1 MFFIIFKK
9 EMRSLF
15 KSPLFYIM
23 AFLTSLLLS
32 AGFSLG
38 LQNFLTIQSNA
49 IYQFGIASSQL
60 NIHYAVFL
68 NHLSFLNLI
77 LIFFTPAL
85 SMRLM
90 TEEKR
95 QRSLDLLM
103 TSPLRSSDIVLGK
116 FLTLIAVIVIFLLLA
131 MSYLF
136 LTVPMVDFTW
146 TPTLVAVLGIFLLGA
161 TYAALDLFAASL
173 TENPMMALILGVV
186 SNISLWIFGG
196 LAEVTDQE
204 FAKKIL
210 EHLSMNQHF
219 QSIIEGVF
227 KTSSFIYF
235 LSIIFFFCF
244 LCERLL
250 ESSRWRS

>member
-1 MFFIIFKK
+1 MFFIILKK
-9 EMRSLF
+9 EIKSLF
-15 KSPLFYIM
+15 KSPLFYVL

-77 LIFFTPAL
+77 LIFFIPAL

-90 TEEKR
+90 SEEKK

-116 FLTLIAVIVIFLLLA
+116 FLALIFIILILLLLSL
-131 MSYLF
+131 SYLF
-136 LTVPMVDFTW
+136 LVIPMVDFTW
-146 TPTLVAVLGIFLLGA
+146 TPTLVAVVGIFLLGS

-173 TENPMMALILGVV
+173 TENPMMALVLGVV
-186 SNISLWIFGG
+186 CNIGLWIFGG
-196 LAEVTDQE
+196 LAEVTDHE
-204 FAKKIL
+204 FVKKIL

-235 LSIIFFFCF
+235 FSIIFFFCF